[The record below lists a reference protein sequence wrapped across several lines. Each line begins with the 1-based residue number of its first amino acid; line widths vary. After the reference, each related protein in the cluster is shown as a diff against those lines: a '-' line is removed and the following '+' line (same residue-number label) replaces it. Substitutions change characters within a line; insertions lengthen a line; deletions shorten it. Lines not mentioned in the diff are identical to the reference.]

1 MDVRNGVGGAVRSDS
16 SGIPNCHQ
24 SDIQKWN
31 THPYDN
37 LTMYCYYFYKLED
50 ILQSWNY
57 YCPCVL
63 EEYTI
68 SSTSYIKM
76 VIYYIFSLGR
86 SDGNRLTYYTNIR

>member
-37 LTMYCYYFYKLED
+37 STMYCYYFYKLED

-63 EEYTI
+63 EDTLFHPQ
-68 SSTSYIKM
+68 
-76 VIYYIFSLGR
+76 VILKWSFTTFSVWEEVMGT
-86 SDGNRLTYYTNIR
+86 DWLTTQT